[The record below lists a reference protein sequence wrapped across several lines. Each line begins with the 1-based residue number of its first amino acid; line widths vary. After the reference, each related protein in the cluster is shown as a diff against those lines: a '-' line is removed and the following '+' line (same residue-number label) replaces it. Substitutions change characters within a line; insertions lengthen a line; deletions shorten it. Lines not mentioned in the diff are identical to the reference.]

1 MESAIPQLLGQADYL
16 PTDDE
21 RIDFARDL
29 ISVAAAIC
37 LAQDMT
43 KTGFLRACKVHWER
57 IADLLKEVAR
67 CSSEN

>member
-1 MESAIPQLLGQADYL
+1 MESAIPQLLGQAAYL

-37 LAQDMT
+37 QVQDMT
-43 KTGFLRACKVHWER
+43 KTGFLRACEANWEH
-57 IADLLKEVAR
+57 IADHLKEVAQ
-67 CSSEN
+67 CSSVI

>member
-29 ISVAAAIC
+29 IYVAAAIC
-37 LAQDMT
+37 QVQHMT
-43 KTGFLRACKVHWER
+43 RRGFLRSCEVHWER
-57 IADLLKEVAR
+57 MAAKLEEIAE
-67 CSSEN
+67 C